1 MKKIKKFFRAN
12 KIPIIIFT
20 ILIVFEITQIYEGVI
35 EVLWKYNS
43 YKLHSTAEWMR
54 VDYWV
59 FLR

>member
-43 YKLHSTAEWMR
+43 YKLHSTAE
-54 VDYWV
+54 
-59 FLR
+59 